1 MYNYRGDNVMSH
13 LYDYKRKVGILLIYS
28 LLISEQNM
36 KFCENIIIF
45 IFYSVIF
52 IGLSFGDVQ
61 GKKWHNHTINV
72 QTFLVE
78 IWNNDNNNNKKIN

>member
-1 MYNYRGDNVMSH
+1 MSF
-13 LYDYKRKVGILLIYS
+13 YWYIP
-28 LLISEQNM
+28 LISEQNM

-78 IWNNDNNNNKKIN
+78 IWNNDNNNNKKKKLKKLTNTIKVKVVGV

>member
-1 MYNYRGDNVMSH
+1 MAFYWY
-13 LYDYKRKVGILLIYS
+13 IP
-28 LLISEQNM
+28 LISEQNM

-78 IWNNDNNNNKKIN
+78 IWNIIIITIKKKK

>member
-1 MYNYRGDNVMSH
+1 MSH

-45 IFYSVIF
+45 VFYSVIF

-61 GKKWHNHTINV
+61 GKK
-72 QTFLVE
+72 
-78 IWNNDNNNNKKIN
+78 